1 MTSRAPRHQTREW
14 IFKKLLLCCGAAMLI
29 LITGIFITLLY
40 KSWPA
45 IHHSGLNFITGE
57 TWDAMGS
64 SFGAKPFLYGT
75 LLTSFL
81 ALLISI
87 PFSLSLAIL
96 LGEYHPK
103 GWFSE
108 IFKLVIN
115 ILAGIPSV
123 IYGFWGLFVVVPWI
137 RTFETYAG
145 IVPYGIGIATASI
158 ILAIMII
165 PYAAALGRDV
175 IASVPNELKE
185 AAYSLGA
192 TQFEVL
198 TTVILPYSRSSLF
211 AGTILA
217 LGRAIGETMAV
228 TMVIGN
234 TNAIPNSI
242 FAPGNTMA
250 SVIANEFSEATELL
264 HTASL
269 IELGLYLFVITAII
283 NLIGKWIIKRTEVAY
298 S

>member
-1 MTSRAPRHQTREW
+1 
-14 IFKKLLLCCGAAMLI
+14 MLI
-29 LITGIFITLLY
+29 LITGILITLIY

-45 IHHSGLNFITGE
+45 IHHSGFNFISSE
-57 TWDAMGS
+57 TWDVMGH
-64 SFGAKPFLYGT
+64 SFGAKAFLYGT

-81 ALLISI
+81 ALLLSI

-103 GWFSE
+103 GYLSE
-108 IFKLVIN
+108 AFKLVIN

-123 IYGFWGLFVVVPWI
+123 IYGFWGLFVVVPWM
-137 RTFETYAG
+137 RTLQTSLG
-145 IVPYGIGIATASI
+145 IIPYGIGIATAAV

-192 TQFEVL
+192 TQYEVL
-198 TTVILPYSRSSLF
+198 TTVIIPYSRSSLF

-234 TNAIPNSI
+234 TNAIPHSI

-269 IELGLYLFVITAII
+269 VELGLYLFAITAVI
-283 NLIGKWIIKRTEVAY
+283 NIIGKWIIKRTEVAY